1 VSNVKA
7 SPSVHPVEDGDVMTA
22 PSPNQILSNIQ
33 ERSDLVGDVDF
44 EIENCLA
51 QPNYALSSA
60 FPVHDHR
67 DRETSDAVGNAVVW
81 EVHHKALHGCQTS
94 CILAGKYIIQPESL
108 SDESNSCL
116 ALNDLSD
123 QLVILKFY
131 SSRKRFHDAKR
142 LYKLTKRSDHVCKLL
157 DSIEHEPEFPP
168 CLVLECGQMTLEQWL
183 QKTPPLAERLAA
195 LYQIITAV
203 ADLHALSVVHRDL
216 KPSSVMYFPQ
226 DGRWKL
232 IDLDTAAIIGE
243 EAKICCTLEYACPEL
258 IIADS
263 RKETR
268 MVTQT
273 SMDLFSLGIICFEV
287 ITGESFYSDHF
298 TERSIRE
305 ALISGALW
313 SRRRRTDLPQ
323 AQHFIDSLTARNP
336 GERLPASEVLKEY
349 IFRTQAAQNA
359 AGNDFVLQMSSDM
372 AELRRLAEISFAETH
387 CTNLLVDLRLECFR
401 KRSQPSTPFFFRETK
416 PAVSMKDEKRPNHVI
431 FLTNIGR
438 DYLIRGCIRRNSQ
451 IPLCIKHI
459 ISVHIGVCDGIT
471 VELPVH
477 EVTKDSE
484 NFNFVALLEP
494 AKLESAK
501 MTSISP
507 LFGSLDRKY
516 VELDVTVEVLIGGA
530 VRVPVPLKGTIFCR
544 MHRPSR
550 RFIVRK
556 VIRSAD
562 RAWSYIPQP
571 ARDGTRLLLSVAQT
585 IAFH

>member
-7 SPSVHPVEDGDVMTA
+7 SPSVHPVDDGDIMTA
-22 PSPNQILSNIQ
+22 PSPNKILSNIQ
-33 ERSDLVGDVDF
+33 ERSDLVGDVGL
-44 EIENCLA
+44 EIEYCLQ
-51 QPNYALSSA
+51 QPNNALSSA
-60 FPVHDHR
+60 IAFHDHR
-67 DRETSDAVGNAVVW
+67 DRETPDAVRDATVC
-81 EVHHKALHGCQTS
+81 EFHHKALHSCQTS
-94 CILAGKYIIQPESL
+94 CILAGKYVIQPESL
-108 SDESNSCL
+108 CDESNACL

-142 LYKLTKRSDHVCKLL
+142 LYKLTKRSEHVCKLL
-157 DSIEHEPEFPP
+157 DSIEHEPGFPP

-183 QKTPPLAERLAA
+183 EKTPPLAERL
-195 LYQIITAV
+195 

-232 IDLDTAAIIGE
+232 IDLDAAAIIGE
-243 EAKICCTLEYACPEL
+243 EAKICCTLEYACPEV

-263 RKETR
+263 QKETR

-287 ITGESFYSDHF
+287 ITGERFYGDDFS
-298 TERSIRE
+298 EESIRE
-305 ALISGALW
+305 AVISGTQW

-323 AQHFIDSLTARNP
+323 AQHLIDSLTARNP
-336 GERLPASEVLKEY
+336 GERLPATEVLKDY
-349 IFRTQAAQNA
+349 LFRTQTAQNTP
-359 AGNDFVLQMSSDM
+359 GNDFVLQMSSDM

-387 CTNLLVDLRLECFR
+387 VTNLLIDLRLECFR
-401 KRSQPSTPFFFRETK
+401 KRSQPHTPFFFRETK

-451 IPLCIKHI
+451 MPLCIKHI

-484 NFNFVALLEP
+484 SFSFVALLEP

-501 MTSISP
+501 MTSFSP
-507 LFGSLDRKY
+507 LFGSFDQKY
-516 VELDVTVEVLIGGA
+516 IELDVTVEVLIGGA
-530 VRVPVPLKGTIFCR
+530 VRIPVPLKGTIFCR
-544 MHRPSR
+544 MHHPSR

-556 VIRSAD
+556 LIRSAD

-571 ARDGTRLLLSVAQT
+571 ARDGTRLLLSVAET